1 MKPYNQL
8 CTEFYDLDKPNE
20 PADAF
25 QFYLEYAQAAQGPIL
40 EPMCGSG
47 RFLLP
52 LLARG
57 FDIDGVDASPCMLEA
72 CRKRAAQQR
81 LTPKLLEQNL
91 EALELSRRYALAFI
105 PAGSFGL
112 VTQAALAHEALRRLH
127 AALLPGG
134 KLVLEIDLPPFE
146 TSRSWPWDGRWLK
159 RPDGALIVLSS
170 LGQYAASERI
180 SYSLHRYEL
189 VIDGHLVQ
197 TEMEEFVLRAYEQQ
211 EFKALLES
219 AGFVDVKALKT
230 FEQRAPDA
238 EDEGLVFECR
248 KP

>member
-1 MKPYNQL
+1 MRHYNQL
-8 CTEFYDLDKPNE
+8 CTEFYDLDKPEE

-25 QFYLEYAQAAQGPIL
+25 EFYLRYAQAAAGPIL

-57 FDIDGVDASPCMLEA
+57 FDVDGVDASSFMLEA
-72 CRKRAAQQR
+72 CRQRAAQLR
-81 LTPKLLEQNL
+81 LQPQLFQQSL
-91 EALELSRRYALAFI
+91 EALEVSRRYALAFI

-112 VTQAALAHEALRRLH
+112 ITQEAQAREALRRLH

-134 KLVLEIDLPPFE
+134 KLVLEVDRAAFE
-146 TSRSWPWDGRWLK
+146 TSTSWPWGGRWLK
-159 RPDGALIVLSS
+159 RPDGALIVMSW

-180 SYSLHRYEL
+180 SYSIHRYEL
-189 VIDGHLVQ
+189 VIEGRVVE
-197 TEMEEFVLRAYEQQ
+197 TEIEEFNLRAYEPQ
-211 EFKALLES
+211 EFQVLLEA
-219 AGFVDVKALKT
+219 AGFVDVKPLKA

-238 EDEGLVFECR
+238 DDEGLVFECQR
-248 KP
+248 P

>member
-105 PAGSFGL
+105 PAGSFGFSPKPRWRTRHSADSMQRSCL
-112 VTQAALAHEALRRLH
+112 AASWSS
-127 AALLPGG
+127 
-134 KLVLEIDLPPFE
+134 KS
-146 TSRSWPWDGRWLK
+146 TSRRSR
-159 RPDGALIVLSS
+159 RPGHG
-170 LGQYAASERI
+170 LGTA
-180 SYSLHRYEL
+180 
-189 VIDGHLVQ
+189 VG
-197 TEMEEFVLRAYEQQ
+197 
-211 EFKALLES
+211 
-219 AGFVDVKALKT
+219 
-230 FEQRAPDA
+230 
-238 EDEGLVFECR
+238 
-248 KP
+248 